1 MPGRSVGSK
10 PQAEIPGLEYQ
21 SPKSTQITSKW
32 QGYSL
37 PGIDNWRCKELFKG
51 PMHKF
56 SFAAT
61 YPGLWQRWGEGQSG
75 LEKLEE
81 ILGMEVLGRE
91 LKD

>member
-10 PQAEIPGLEYQ
+10 PQAEIPSLEHQ

-61 YPGLWQRWGEGQSG
+61 YPGLWQWCGGVQSG
-75 LEKLEE
+75 LEMPEE
-81 ILGMEVLGRE
+81 RLGTEALGKE
-91 LKD
+91 LR